1 MRADGTIYPRLNAS
15 KISDTERPSTRS
27 RSRRKSFG
35 MINNRYVAGEVIEPY
50 KMRSKRHCW
59 AVDLNYRSQD
69 HQHLITTEMKLFTIS
84 ALTSLA
90 VPSFT
95 VVAEPNVAALRT
107 LMTDSRF
114 VGLVA

>member
-1 MRADGTIYPRLNAS
+1 MRADGTIYPWLDAS
-15 KISDTERPSTRS
+15 KISNTVRRSTRY
-27 RSRRKSFG
+27 RPRRKSFG
-35 MINNRYVAGEVIEPY
+35 MVNNRHVAGEVIEPY
-50 KMRSKRHCW
+50 KMRSKRRCW
-59 AVDLNYRSQD
+59 TIDLNYRSEE
-69 HQHLITTEMKLFTIS
+69 HQHPIANKMKLFTIS
-84 ALTSLA
+84 ALIGLA